1 MKIKNCQWCKNEFT
15 KKHSKKYCNNKCQNN
30 FENMNRFL
38 DWYYGID
45 TKRTNRALRDYLETI
60 YGHKCSECGITH
72 WLGEEIVFD
81 VDHVDGNSSNNNKEN
96 VRLLC
101 QNCHSQTETHSKS
114 DSGIGR
120 YSLMKMDGNKQ

>member
-1 MKIKNCQWCKNEFT
+1 MKIKHCQWCKTELKT
-15 KKHSKKYCNNKCQNN
+15 KSAKKYCNQTCQNN
-30 FENMNRFL
+30 FQNMDRFL

-45 TKRTNRALRDYLETI
+45 TKKTNNALRGYLETI

-81 VDHVDGNSSNNNKEN
+81 VDHIDGNSSNGRKEN

-101 QNCHSQTETHSKS
+101 QNCHSQTETYT
-114 DSGIGR
+114 DSFSETGR
-120 YSLMKMDGNKQ
+120 YSLKNKGY